1 MELKTFP
8 AHVDSLDP
16 LRQYVKEISQQ
27 AGLDKKATYNLI
39 LAVDEIATNII
50 LYGYQNAGLEGIIDV
65 KTEVADNQLKVIF
78 EDDAAPFDPTT
89 RELPDQE
96 DFDLPLD
103 ERPIG
108 WLGIYLTVNGVS
120 EFKYEYSDNRNRN
133 IFIVDIK
140 SP

>member
-1 MELKTFP
+1 
-8 AHVDSLDP
+8 
-16 LRQYVKEISQQ
+16 
-27 AGLDKKATYNLI
+27 
-39 LAVDEIATNII
+39 
-50 LYGYQNAGLEGIIDV
+50 
-65 KTEVADNQLKVIF
+65 
-78 EDDAAPFDPTT
+78 
-89 RELPDQE
+89 PDQE

-108 WLGIYLTVNGVS
+108 GLGIYLTVNGVS